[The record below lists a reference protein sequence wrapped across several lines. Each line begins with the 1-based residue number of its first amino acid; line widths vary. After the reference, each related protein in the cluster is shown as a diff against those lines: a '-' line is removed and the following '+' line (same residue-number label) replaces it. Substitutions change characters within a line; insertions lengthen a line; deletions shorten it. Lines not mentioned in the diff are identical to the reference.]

1 VVETFAYNERT
12 PPALTVADCAVPL
25 DASWD
30 TRPTDLAKWDP
41 EPTDV
46 AGLTTAEFAK
56 TAAVIRDPSTVPTVS
71 SVLVGL
77 VVVEALTS
85 GVAFAVEIGMVDNN
99 ATTNV
104 ADVTTPIFF
113 LNSKLNMSNS
123 FS

>member
-1 VVETFAYNERT
+1 MVDTFAYKERT
-12 PPALTVADCAVPL
+12 PLALTVAVCAVPL

-30 TRPTDLAKWDP
+30 TSPTDLDKYDP
-41 EPTDV
+41 DPTDV

-56 TAAVIRDPSTVPTVS
+56 TAAVIRDPLTVPTVS
-71 SVLVGL
+71 LVLVGL

-85 GVAFAVEIGMVDNN
+85 GVAFAVEIGMTDNK

-113 LNSKLNMSNS
+113 LNP
-123 FS
+123 